1 MSDVIYNVRSKME
14 KVFWVILCGEQVLLQ
29 KQGDVYTLPF
39 LDKGLKELPHMNEVV
54 CLPELDGEQC
64 LGICFAEQIHVVETC
79 EWIDLRTSFE
89 LLSAIHYGVVSKA
102 RQLQHWNQNSRY
114 CGVCGGKMHFHTEI
128 SKVCEKCGRE
138 VWPFLQPAI
147 IVLVTRNGGEEVLLV
162 QSHNFRGDYYGL
174 VAGYVETGETLEEC
188 VAREVLE
195 ETGCRVKNVRY
206 VDSQSW
212 PHPNTLMI
220 GYYAEYDG
228 GEFHL
233 QDTELKKGGWFSKNN
248 LPNIPRRVSLARR
261 LIDRWI
267 SGNI

>member
-1 MSDVIYNVRSKME
+1 ME

-29 KQGDVYTLPF
+29 KQGDVYALPF
-39 LDKGLKELPHMNEVV
+39 MGKEVEALPRMNKVVSLPLLDSKQYLSI
-54 CLPELDGEQC
+54 CLS
-64 LGICFAEQIHVVETC
+64 EQIQVDETC
-79 EWIDLRTSFE
+79 EWIDLRASFD
-89 LLSAIHYGVVSKA
+89 LLPVMHYNMVAKA
-102 RQLQHWNQNSRY
+102 RQLQYWNQNSQY
-114 CGVCGGKMHFHTEI
+114 CGSCGGKMHFHTQI
-128 SKVCEKCGRE
+128 SKTCEKCGKE
-138 VWPFLQPAI
+138 LWPALQPAI
-147 IVLVTRNGGEEVLLV
+147 IVLVTRNDGEEVLLV

-195 ETGCRVKNVRY
+195 ETGCRVKNIRY

-220 GYYAEYDG
+220 GFYAEYDG

-248 LPNIPRRVSLARR
+248 LPNIPRKVSLARR